1 MEQKFYLLA
10 TLIEMQDSVSD
21 GHALY
26 RSLDDAMK
34 AFEQEI
40 ADCQENFNVRYGST
54 LIDLPRCKEW
64 RTEDGYESL
73 NAFEYGEEEN
83 AITCGNY

>member
-1 MEQKFYLLA
+1 MKQKFYLLA
-10 TLIEMQDSVSD
+10 TLIELQDSVSD

-26 RSLDDAMK
+26 HSLGDAME

-40 ADCQENFNVRYGST
+40 ADCKKKFEEQDGST

-64 RTEDGYESL
+64 RTEDGYGYTVLVDEMIPL
-73 NAFEYGEEEN
+73 
-83 AITCGNY
+83 

>member
-1 MEQKFYLLA
+1 MDMEQKFYLLA

-26 RSLDDAMK
+26 LSLDDAMK

-40 ADCQENFNVRYGST
+40 ADCQDNFKVQKGSA

-64 RTEDGYESL
+64 RTQDGYG
-73 NAFEYGEEEN
+73 YTVTVEEM
-83 AITCGNY
+83 IPL

>member
-1 MEQKFYLLA
+1 MNMEQRFYLLT
-10 TLIEMQDSVSD
+10 TLIETQDCVSD

-26 RSLDDAMK
+26 ASFDDAMK

-40 ADCQENFNVRYGST
+40 ADCQENFNERYGYT

-64 RTEDGYESL
+64 RTEDGYG
-73 NAFEYGEEEN
+73 YTVTIEE
-83 AITCGNY
+83 IVPL

>member
-1 MEQKFYLLA
+1 MDMEQKFYLLA

-40 ADCQENFNVRYGST
+40 ADCQENFNERYGST

-64 RTEDGYESL
+64 RTEDSHGYTVTI
-73 NAFEYGEEEN
+73 EEM
-83 AITCGNY
+83 IPL

>member
-1 MEQKFYLLA
+1 MA
-10 TLIEMQDSVSD
+10 TPPLFHLTQNETEHGYTDD

-26 RSLDDAMK
+26 RSLDDAIK
-34 AFEQEI
+34 AFEQEV

-64 RTEDGYESL
+64 RTEDGYGYTVTVDEMIPL
-73 NAFEYGEEEN
+73 
-83 AITCGNY
+83 

>member
-1 MEQKFYLLA
+1 MDMEKTFYLLA

-26 RSLDDAMK
+26 ASLDDAMK

-40 ADCQENFNVRYGST
+40 ADCQENFDVQCGNT

-64 RTEDGYESL
+64 RTEDGYG
-73 NAFEYGEEEN
+73 YTVTVEE
-83 AITCGNY
+83 IVPL

>member
-1 MEQKFYLLA
+1 MNMEQKFYLLT
-10 TLIEMQDSVSD
+10 TLIELQDSVSD

-64 RTEDGYESL
+64 RTEDGYG
-73 NAFEYGEEEN
+73 YTVTIEEM
-83 AITCGNY
+83 IPL

>member
-1 MEQKFYLLA
+1 MDMEQKFYLLA

-26 RSLDDAMK
+26 RSLDDALK

-40 ADCQENFNVRYGST
+40 VDCQENFKVQNGST
-54 LIDLPRCKEW
+54 LIDLPRCREW
-64 RTEDGYESL
+64 RTEDGYGYTVTIDEMIPL
-73 NAFEYGEEEN
+73 
-83 AITCGNY
+83 

>member
-1 MEQKFYLLA
+1 MNMEQKFYLLA

-21 GHALY
+21 GHTLY

-54 LIDLPRCKEW
+54 
-64 RTEDGYESL
+64 
-73 NAFEYGEEEN
+73 
-83 AITCGNY
+83 

>member
-1 MEQKFYLLA
+1 MSNWHEKKQKFYLLA
-10 TLIEMQDSVSD
+10 TLLETQDCVSD

-26 RSLDDAMK
+26 ATLDDAMA

-40 ADCQENFNVRYGST
+40 ADCQENFNEWHGSA

-64 RTEDGYESL
+64 RTEDGYGYTVTVDEMIPL
-73 NAFEYGEEEN
+73 
-83 AITCGNY
+83 

>member
-1 MEQKFYLLA
+1 MNMEQKFYLLA

-34 AFEQEI
+34 AFEP
-40 ADCQENFNVRYGST
+40 VTYTHLT
-54 LIDLPRCKEW
+54 LP
-64 RTEDGYESL
+64 T
-73 NAFEYGEEEN
+73 
-83 AITCGNY
+83 T

>member
-1 MEQKFYLLA
+1 MDMEQTFYLLT

-34 AFEQEI
+34 AFEDEI
-40 ADCQENFNVRYGST
+40 ADCQENFNVQHGST

-64 RTEDGYESL
+64 RTEDGYG
-73 NAFEYGEEEN
+73 YTVTVEEM
-83 AITCGNY
+83 TLL